1 MDKNNDKDI
10 SDFADLFD
18 DDPTNKSRILGEPDF
33 LNAATDDWDPDTA
46 LSSPVPNAV
55 HADALARRDATVAAV
70 RAERHGRAK
79 LQQVAPNSPT
89 SPPDPGGRAMRSGA
103 GTAVHESHTVLLR
116 ARIQDLETYINGR
129 KSRWEALA
137 AERKR
142 LHADLALA
150 RQSIDL
156 RNSRITGHA
165 RTTVRLQKRIE
176 DQNKMLE
183 VLRDRLTTDPGG
195 SAPVESAQTAN
206 TTRVN
211 VVLRAAHRKLTT
223 MRDEQN
229 RLRAELLEKNAYID
243 RLCRKISELELERTE
258 TVGAL
263 QKQRRVIERIESEIR
278 SRLARVAMSNRKP
291 SQARAISASI
301 HRLDEQRAKLQAK
314 IAHETKTLTGRLT
327 LLGAGDRDGAEF
339 VIAKRS
345 VTIGRGADS
354 DIQIRRDS
362 ISRRHARLE
371 CDTEGMVIHDL
382 GSTNGVFVNDQ
393 RVRCGRLHHGD
404 IINVGRIR
412 LRFTDLLNDPTRHNA
427 S

>member
-18 DDPTNKSRILGEPDF
+18 DDPANKSRILGEPDF
-33 LNAATDDWDPDTA
+33 LNGATDDWDPDTA

-70 RAERHGRAK
+70 RAERYGRAK
-79 LQQVAPNSPT
+79 LQQVAPN

-103 GTAVHESHTVLLR
+103 GTAAHESHTVLLR

-211 VVLRAAHRKLTT
+211 AVLRAAHRKLTT